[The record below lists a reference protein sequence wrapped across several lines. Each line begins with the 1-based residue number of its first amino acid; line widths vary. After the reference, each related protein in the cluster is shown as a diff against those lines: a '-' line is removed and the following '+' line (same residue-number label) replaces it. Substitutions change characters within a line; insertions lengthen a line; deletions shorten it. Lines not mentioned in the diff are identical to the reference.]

1 MNKYPGGVGC
11 PYDYVQI
18 YAGNDTTG
26 RSLGKFCGTDAP
38 DPVSSSGSMFIQFV
52 TDRNQAF
59 SGFRAQYRVTGYTI
73 LHLLSI
79 CENSGNITI
88 KHGKTKHFMR
98 FAIIVFTYVPVVA
111 ILRF

>member
-59 SGFRAQYRVTGYTI
+59 SGFRAQYRVTGKVTRYFIYCRFVRIRAT
-73 LHLLSI
+73 LLLNTVKQHTLCAS
-79 CENSGNITI
+79 
-88 KHGKTKHFMR
+88 
-98 FAIIVFTYVPVVA
+98 
-111 ILRF
+111 L

>member
-59 SGFRAQYRVTGYTI
+59 SGFRAQYRVTGKVTRYFIYCRFVRIWAALQLITLKQHTI
-73 LHLLSI
+73 CASLSL
-79 CENSGNITI
+79 C
-88 KHGKTKHFMR
+88 
-98 FAIIVFTYVPVVA
+98 
-111 ILRF
+111 